1 MNAFRR
7 LRLQYFICAFIVSL
21 PFAYACLC
29 FYKGFY
35 YTNLNAE
42 YSTENFIL
50 AGLFFFIAIALCVAC
65 CYHTSCSKSAARARM
80 DLIIRNFNSAKAT
93 AQRRMLGAFQM
104 KDVYSSIEV
113 DVERGESTDNVC

>member
-1 MNAFRR
+1 
-7 LRLQYFICAFIVSL
+7 
-21 PFAYACLC
+21 
-29 FYKGFY
+29 
-35 YTNLNAE
+35 
-42 YSTENFIL
+42 
-50 AGLFFFIAIALCVAC
+50 
-65 CYHTSCSKSAARARM
+65 M